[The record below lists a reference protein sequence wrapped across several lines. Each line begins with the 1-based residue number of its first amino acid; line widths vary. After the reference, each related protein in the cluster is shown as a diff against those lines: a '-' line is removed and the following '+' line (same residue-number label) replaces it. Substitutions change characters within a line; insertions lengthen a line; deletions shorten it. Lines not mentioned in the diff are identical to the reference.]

1 MPPKSSDTLTTGM
14 KRPRSRL
21 QDEETTDENRAPP
34 TSTPGGGMVSAIS
47 KSKRQRLSNVFDQQA
62 MGMGAF
68 SSPTG
73 PAGGG
78 LDPFAASSPV
88 LGLPTTPPVVA
99 TPAGVRTSARR
110 SAAKQQAAA
119 KQTPKQTPVATGK
132 KRFIVER
139 PPAKKLVFEETW
151 RSLGPKTAT
160 AGKDG
165 KGSENPSPPPAKV
178 LNSEGEEVV
187 EGRLEG
193 QAKQR
198 RGGSKKSRAADDIY
212 EVPDDSEDEL
222 KLNGVADHQPVKEK
236 QPEKKKG
243 GRQRKQKE
251 TAEAATD
258 PPPPKKRGR
267 PRKADRIAAE
277 KETDSAPAKVSRR
290 QPRSGKKKSADLV
303 EISDSEE
310 EPDDAVDDQLLA
322 DLDYEDGKKSQPVGE
337 KQELKGILSPQKKRL
352 GDDGDRLRKTV
363 AFSRSDEE
371 EEERE
376 GRSTEITFEDLPTK
390 KKKQVPRE
398 NGVEPESPTVDDED
412 DEDAAA
418 EDEEVDSEADGSDED
433 EVCVIC
439 SKPDTR
445 KGNQIVFCDGC
456 DKAVHQ
462 KCYGIP
468 RLPKGDWFCRE
479 CVELGK
485 DKEKKKAVTSSAG
498 GVTATRKEEETMA
511 TIEAAPEE
519 KVPDIPNFERHL
531 RSLQRVLVER
541 CTGRRRIKLRGQEE
555 AYAKTC
561 QLVEQTIVAG
571 EGNSMMVIG
580 ARGSGKTTL
589 VESIISDMSAQHKNE
604 FHVVRLNGFIH
615 TDDKLALREIW
626 RQLGKE
632 MAVED
637 ELINKTTN
645 NHADTM
651 ASLLALLSHPAEI
664 GLTPQD
670 GVTSRSIIFLI
681 DEFDLFATHA
691 RQTLLYNLFDIAQ
704 ARKAPIAVL
713 GLTTRIDVVE
723 SLEKRVK
730 SRFSHRYVYLS
741 LPKSLPAYWEICK
754 QGLVVDKEDMEAEGI
769 AQAVEGHTEFSEW
782 WNGKVTAL
790 HKTAAFQHH
799 LESHFY
805 STKSVPAFLTS
816 CILPLSTLSPSS
828 PTLRIPPAPVAPSPS
843 SLTHTLITT
852 EPPDSKLHLLA
863 SLSDLDL
870 SMLIAAARLD
880 IVAHTDTVNFAMA
893 YDEYTSL
900 MSRVRVQS
908 ASAGLLALGGGSR
921 VWGRGIAGI
930 AWERL
935 VTLGL
940 LVPAAGSLG
949 GGGANAKGAGA
960 TLGQSGGGLE
970 GKMWRVDVALEEIPG
985 AVKLGNVLARW
996 CREI

>member
-1 MPPKSSDTLTTGM
+1 MPPKTSDTPTTGM
-14 KRPRSRL
+14 KRSRAHL
-21 QDEETTDENRAPP
+21 QDEGATDENRAP
-34 TSTPGGGMVSAIS
+34 TSMTPGGGMASAIS

-62 MGMGAF
+62 F

-73 PAGGG
+73 PA

-88 LGLPTTPPVVA
+88 TLGFPTTPTVVTA
-99 TPAGVRTSARR
+99 VTPATAVRTSARR
-110 SAAKQQAAA
+110 SAAKQ
-119 KQTPKQTPVATGK
+119 KLTTQTPLANANAK
-132 KRFIVER
+132 KKFIVER
-139 PPAKKLVFEETW
+139 PPARKLVFEETW
-151 RSLGPKTAT
+151 KELGPK
-160 AGKDG
+160 GDKLLR
-165 KGSENPSPPPAKV
+165 NPSPPPAKV
-178 LNSEGEEVV
+178 LNSDGEGVAEGEEPK
-187 EGRLEG
+187 E
-193 QAKQR
+193 AKQR
-198 RGGSKKSRAADDIY
+198 RGGTSKKSKSDDIY
-212 EVPDDSEDEL
+212 DVPDDSEDEL
-222 KLNGVADHQPVKEK
+222 KLNGATGHQQPTKEK

-243 GRQRKQKE
+243 GRQRKQKDATE
-251 TAEAATD
+251 ATD
-258 PPPPKKRGR
+258 PAQPKKRGR
-267 PRKADRIAAE
+267 PRKADRLAAAE
-277 KETDSAPAKVSRR
+277 KDTGSAAPAKVTSRR
-290 QPRSGKKKSADLV
+290 QPRTTEKKSADMV
-303 EISDSEE
+303 EEIGDSEE
-310 EPDDAVDDQLLA
+310 EADDDIDDQLFA
-322 DLDYEDGKKSQPVGE
+322 DLEYEDGKKSHQP
-337 KQELKGILSPQKKRL
+337 ELKGILSPRKKRL
-352 GDDGDRLRKTV
+352 GDDGDRRRKSV
-363 AFSRSDEE
+363 AFSRPEEGVGSEDDENYETITAFGDLSNKEKDIDPGTPTVSDE
-371 EEERE
+371 
-376 GRSTEITFEDLPTK
+376 
-390 KKKQVPRE
+390 
-398 NGVEPESPTVDDED
+398 ED

-418 EDEEVDSEADGSDED
+418 EGEEEVDSAAEGSGDD

-439 SKPDTR
+439 SKPDSKR
-445 KGNQIVFCDGC
+445 GNQIVFCDGC
-456 DKAVHQ
+456 DKAVHR
-462 KCYGIP
+462 KCYGIA

-479 CVELGK
+479 CVEQGK
-485 DKEKKKAVTSSAG
+485 DKEVKEKTVASSA
-498 GVTATRKEEETMA
+498 ATRREEQTMA
-511 TIEAAPEE
+511 TVKVVPEE

-589 VESIISDMSAQHKNE
+589 VESIITDMFSQHKDE

-632 MAVED
+632 MSVED
-637 ELINKTTN
+637 ELISKTTH

-664 GLTPQD
+664 GMAPPQD
-670 GVTSRSIIFLI
+670 GVTSKSIIFLI

-754 QGLVVDKEDMEAEGI
+754 QGLVVEDEDMDAEGI
-769 AQAVEGHTEFSEW
+769 DQALEGHAEFTEW
-782 WNGKVTAL
+782 WNGKVVAL
-790 HKTAAFQHH
+790 HKTPSFQHH

-828 PTLRIPPAPVAPSPS
+828 PTLRIPPITTPSP
-843 SLTHTLITT
+843 HTTTTLTT
-852 EPPDSKLHLLA
+852 EPPDSKLHLLS

-949 GGGANAKGAGA
+949 GGGANARGAGA

-970 GKMWRVDVALEEIPG
+970 GKMWRVDVALEEIP
-985 AVKLGNVLARW
+985 ASVKLNQVLARW
-996 CREI
+996 CKEI